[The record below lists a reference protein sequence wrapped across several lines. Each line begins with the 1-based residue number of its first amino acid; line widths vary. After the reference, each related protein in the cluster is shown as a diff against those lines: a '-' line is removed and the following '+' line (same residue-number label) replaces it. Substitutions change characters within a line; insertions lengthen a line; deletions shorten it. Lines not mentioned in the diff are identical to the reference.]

1 VNGQRLVELRKAAGL
16 TQAELAVK
24 AGLGMMQV
32 SRIERGAVSD
42 PQMSTVQALAEA
54 LGVPVA
60 ELLADPEP
68 EAVAR

>member
-1 VNGQRLVELRKAAGL
+1 MNGQRLVELRKAAGL

-42 PQMSTVQALAEA
+42 PQVSTVQALADA

-60 ELLADPEP
+60 ELLAEP
-68 EAVAR
+68 EAAAR

>member
-42 PQMSTVQALAEA
+42 PQVSTVQALAEA

-60 ELLADPEP
+60 ELLADPQP
-68 EAVAR
+68 EAAAR

>member
-1 VNGQRLVELRKAAGL
+1 MNGQRLVELRKAAGL

-42 PQMSTVQALAEA
+42 PQVSTVQALAEA

-60 ELLADPEP
+60 ELLADPQP
-68 EAVAR
+68 EAAAR

>member
-1 VNGQRLVELRKAAGL
+1 MNGQRLVELRKAAGL

>member
-42 PQMSTVQALAEA
+42 PQVSTVQALADA

-60 ELLADPEP
+60 ELLAEP
-68 EAVAR
+68 EAAAR